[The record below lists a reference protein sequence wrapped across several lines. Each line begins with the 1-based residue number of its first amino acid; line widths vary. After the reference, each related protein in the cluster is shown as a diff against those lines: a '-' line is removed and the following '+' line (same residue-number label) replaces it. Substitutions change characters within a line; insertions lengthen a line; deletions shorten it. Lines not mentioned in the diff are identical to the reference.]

1 MEKVGKLRDIQ
12 KTSTVPEILKTQLG
26 YSQTL
31 CSPTASSISVSGW
44 TGMQLER
51 NGNRTGIG
59 YTPEKIH
66 SLLTASGMN
75 RVSGFS
81 FILWDWSKL
90 EFLFIKICS
99 ERRKLMLKSVKKDVK
114 KVPVPSDAFLSGIFF

>member
-1 MEKVGKLRDIQ
+1 MEKVGKLRDMQ
-12 KTSTVPEILKTQLG
+12 KTSTLPEILKTQLG

-51 NGNRTGIG
+51 TGNRTGIG
-59 YTPEKIH
+59 YTLEKIH

-99 ERRKLMLKSVKKDVK
+99 ERRKLMLKSVKKV
-114 KVPVPSDAFLSGIFF
+114 